1 MPKTRRPINRIP
13 VAAREE
19 MDRASIEALDFVYV
33 LGDAYIDHPSFG
45 AAIIARVLQSRGFSV
60 GLICQPDWHS
70 VADFR
75 RLGRPRLAFL
85 VSSGN
90 IDSMVNH
97 YTAAKRPRSED
108 AYSEGGKAGK
118 RPDRAT
124 IVYANRCREAYP
136 GVPVVI
142 GWGLES
148 LVKRH
153 IITEFIMS
161 SVIFYVLLLFSIFLN
176 FTIF

>member
-1 MPKTRRPINRIP
+1 
-13 VAAREE
+13 
-19 MDRASIEALDFVYV
+19 MDRFSMETLDFVYV

-45 AAIIARVLQSRGFSV
+45 AAIIARVLQSKGFSV
-60 GLICQPDWHS
+60 GLICQPDWHD
-70 VADFR
+70 VRDFR
-75 RLGRPRLAFL
+75 RLGKPRLGFL

-136 GVPVVI
+136 G
-142 GWGLES
+142 
-148 LVKRH
+148 KK
-153 IITEFIMS
+153 
-161 SVIFYVLLLFSIFLN
+161 
-176 FTIF
+176 